1 MKQHP
6 HNQAMRCLCCLSQFR
21 SFLCSVTLLS
31 VPGQPGKHPAWLSAE
46 EKSLSVLYEGQI
58 GASNSCTEGRRC
70 LLDFGRAGGGL
81 MPLRGIVREGRLSLP
96 GGRQRM
102 GLGGALRS
110 RVMGLL
116 LQLCSCLLG
125 CEMAVTFG
133 LLCHQGGGGGHHM
146 AVRKQPGA

>member
-1 MKQHP
+1 
-6 HNQAMRCLCCLSQFR
+6 
-21 SFLCSVTLLS
+21 
-31 VPGQPGKHPAWLSAE
+31 
-46 EKSLSVLYEGQI
+46 
-58 GASNSCTEGRRC
+58 
-70 LLDFGRAGGGL
+70 
-81 MPLRGIVREGRLSLP
+81 
-96 GGRQRM
+96 M